1 MYNVDDINLDKST
14 LADLAGSG
22 YEEGSPAYDDA
33 QASRKSS
40 SLRQYIESPT
50 SPATTKASV
59 YPSLDTAAEP
69 EPEDEEEDDDF
80 ASLQVAREKEFM
92 SFIAEP
98 LTVLPDDVAEYIV
111 NEIAVVLRQHVNE
124 ALDQYPDD
132 ENIDVFDSHLLNI
145 LQDSSLK
152 ERLDNFRDE
161 LLKQVM
167 DSQSGNLSPI

>member
-1 MYNVDDINLDKST
+1 MRADDENIEKST
-14 LADLAGSG
+14 LADLASGS

-33 QASRKSS
+33 QGNKKGG
-40 SLRQYIESPT
+40 SLKQY
-50 SPATTKASV
+50 
-59 YPSLDTAAEP
+59 LDTKTTANPSGKAVVVHAPEPEP

-132 ENIDVFDSHLLNI
+132 ENIDVFDGHLLNI

-152 ERLDNFRDE
+152 QRLENFRDE

-167 DSQSGNLSPI
+167 DSQSGNSSPQ